1 MHWRSDSLPQMRLVL
16 LSLLLLCA
24 CREQRPPA
32 PTAEEADQLND
43 AENMLDAAANNEEG
57 PANRSAG
64 PANSSGH

>member
-1 MHWRSDSLPQMRLVL
+1 MRLVL

-24 CREQRPPA
+24 CRERRPPA
-32 PTAEEADQLND
+32 PTAEESEQLND
-43 AENMLDAAANNEEG
+43 AENMLDATANNEEG